1 MLYKESSIISIY
13 GLAFLILIWAPIH
26 KFLFIMK
33 KILFFVIVMGLSLN
47 GYAQEEFK
55 SRFKPI
61 PAKKSKTKEI
71 IPPKV
76 VSPKITPPDIVKKPD
91 SVPPFNPDDLFKDSN
106 LYKKESNSEGIFYRR
121 NQYLGSFKTKSFTST
136 IRYRDAAFVDGDKIK
151 VYLNDKMIEAEVV
164 LDGDFKEFK
173 IKLENGMNKIDFEA
187 LNEGFAS
194 PNTAEFQV
202 YDDKGVV
209 VSSSEWNVGTGY
221 KATIILVNE

>member
-1 MLYKESSIISIY
+1 M
-13 GLAFLILIWAPIH
+13 
-26 KFLFIMK
+26 
-33 KILFFVIVMGLSLN
+33 SLN

-55 SRFKPI
+55 PKFKAI
-61 PAKKSKTKEI
+61 PAKKSKIKEV

-76 VSPKITPPDIVKKPD
+76 VSPKITPPEVVKIPD
-91 SVPPFNPDDLFKDSN
+91 PEPQFNPEYLFKNSM
-106 LYKKESNSEGIFYRR
+106 LYKKENNSKGIFYRR

-151 VYLNDKMIEAEVV
+151 VYLNDKIIEPEVV
-164 LDGDFKEFK
+164 LDGAFKGFK
-173 IKLENGMNKIDFEA
+173 INLEKGINKIDFEA

-209 VSSSEWNVGTGY
+209 VSASEWNVGTGY
-221 KATIILVNE
+221 KATIILVKE